1 VGSTLKT
8 ILDVGCGSKP
18 WGNINLD
25 LFQGA
30 SIHHRYDYT
39 PKDIERFVNGD
50 GSRLPF
56 RDKSIDVIVSRHC
69 LEHIPE
75 PLRAVK
81 DWERVARKAVVIM
94 VPNNPTLEE
103 YREHLYSW
111 SVVSFKHF
119 LEQVFPEVQVW
130 ANSPLEEINKDRFSR
145 RLLRIKLWKKPMQR
159 FVSRWMGLQITA
171 VCYCLEHRVEAPAPV
186 HVDHVEAVRETAS
199 TVQIV
204 AG

>member
-1 VGSTLKT
+1 MKT

-30 SIHHRYDYT
+30 SIHHRFEYN
-39 PKDIERFVNGD
+39 PKDIERFVNSD

-75 PLRAVK
+75 PLKAVK
-81 DWERVARKAVVIM
+81 DWERVAKKAVVIM

-103 YREHLYSW
+103 YKEHLYSW

-119 LEQVFPEVQVW
+119 LEQVFPMVHVS
-130 ANSPLEEINKDRFSR
+130 ANSPLEDINKNRLFR
-145 RLLRIKLWKKPMQR
+145 RLLRIRLYKKPMQR
-159 FVSRWMGLQITA
+159 FVSRWLGLQITA
-171 VCYCLEHRVEAPAPV
+171 ICYCSGHRGEVPATV
-186 HVDHVEAVRETAS
+186 HMDYFEVIQETAS
-199 TVQIV
+199 TLQADPVELSL
-204 AG
+204 

>member
-1 VGSTLKT
+1 MKT

-25 LFQGA
+25 LFLGA
-30 SIHHRYDYT
+30 NTHHMFDYS
-39 PKDIERFVNGD
+39 PKDIEKFVNGD

-56 RDKSIDVIVSRHC
+56 RDKSVDVIVSRHC

-75 PLRAVK
+75 PLKAVK
-81 DWERVARKAVVIM
+81 DWERVAKKAVVIM

-119 LEQVFPEVQVW
+119 LEQVFPTVQVL
-130 ANSPLEEINKDRFSR
+130 ANTPLEDIYQNKFFNH
-145 RLLRIKLWKKPMQR
+145 LLRIKELKKPLQR
-159 FVSRWMGLQITA
+159 FISRLWELQITA
-171 VCYCLEHRVEAPAPV
+171 ICHCAEYREEVPVTVHMDYVEVAHEIAPIMHAV
-186 HVDHVEAVRETAS
+186 VD
-199 TVQIV
+199 
-204 AG
+204 